1 MPKCTFQ
8 QLREILLGLGFE
20 MRRVDGSPILFEH
33 VEPYAR
39 LILDPFHDGDIVD
52 PATLAVVRR
61 NLDERGILPRSQFE
75 DLLRERSLAG

>member
-8 QLREILLGLGFE
+8 ELRDILIGLGFE
-20 MRRVDGSPILFEH
+20 VRRVASTAIVFERR
-33 VEPYAR
+33 EPTASLY
-39 LILDPFHDGDIVD
+39 LDPFNDEDIVD